1 MGKKILAP
9 RLDVIMIAFFS
20 FFCKRNFSM
29 VFSLSSKKIFPE
41 NDDFFSW
48 MVPWTLLLSVI
59 SRIVLILNQVIS
71 RTVGE
76 IVQFYY
82 LWKKTERHDA
92 FACQTR
98 LTKKKYAF
106 HPGITWVHAKLTFLG
121 AVKLDLV
128 AKAPLRERALCFKIG
143 IFRRFKILSF

>member
-1 MGKKILAP
+1 MFLQWAIKASFLCYLFNLIIKLKYIYIL
-9 RLDVIMIAFFS
+9 
-20 FFCKRNFSM
+20 
-29 VFSLSSKKIFPE
+29 
-41 NDDFFSW
+41 
-48 MVPWTLLLSVI
+48 
-59 SRIVLILNQVIS
+59 QVMS

-106 HPGITWVHAKLTFLG
+106 HPGIT
-121 AVKLDLV
+121 
-128 AKAPLRERALCFKIG
+128 
-143 IFRRFKILSF
+143 

>member
-1 MGKKILAP
+1 M
-9 RLDVIMIAFFS
+9 
-20 FFCKRNFSM
+20 
-29 VFSLSSKKIFPE
+29 
-41 NDDFFSW
+41 
-48 MVPWTLLLSVI
+48 
-59 SRIVLILNQVIS
+59 S

-106 HPGITWVHAKLTFLG
+106 HPGIT
-121 AVKLDLV
+121 
-128 AKAPLRERALCFKIG
+128 
-143 IFRRFKILSF
+143 